1 MEPETTHL
9 GRSRSRLRDL
19 GLPEPEPQL
28 RNTPVK
34 SFSHPASNRQI
45 IVNSMVFWNF
55 DQKKIR
61 ILNLVN

>member
-9 GRSRSRLRDL
+9 GRSRSRPRDL

-34 SFSHPASNRQI
+34 SFSHPASDRQI
-45 IVNSMVFWNF
+45 IVNIVWYSEISTNKEFVSL
-55 DQKKIR
+55 I
-61 ILNLVN
+61 

>member
-45 IVNSMVFWNF
+45 IVNIVWYSEIST
-55 DQKKIR
+55 KKEFVSLI
-61 ILNLVN
+61 

>member
-34 SFSHPASNRQI
+34 SFSHPASDRQI
-45 IVNSMVFWNF
+45 IVNIVWYSEISTNKEFVSL
-55 DQKKIR
+55 I
-61 ILNLVN
+61 